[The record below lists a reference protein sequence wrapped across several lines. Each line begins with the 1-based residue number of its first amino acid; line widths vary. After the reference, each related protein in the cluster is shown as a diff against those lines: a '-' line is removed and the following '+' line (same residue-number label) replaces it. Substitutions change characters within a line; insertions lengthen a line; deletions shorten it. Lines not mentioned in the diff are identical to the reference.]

1 MSAAG
6 RAPPAATDD
15 GAALRLLWRAWWVCN
30 LLTLF
35 VRSFLGAVCGFAIS
49 FVGYPSGTYA
59 HSCPPSR
66 DTGREARSASEGSPS
81 RSPSGGAA
89 AAMPSRPRPS
99 RPRPSQ
105 QQLPPSLFSSKVREG
120 KEREG
125 VSL

>member
-49 FVGYPSGTYA
+49 LSQRHIRTLV
-59 HSCPPSR
+59 PPFTR
-66 DTGREARSASEGSPS
+66 HRERGLLCIGRLSIS
-81 RSPSGGAA
+81 
-89 AAMPSRPRPS
+89 
-99 RPRPSQ
+99 
-105 QQLPPSLFSSKVREG
+105 
-120 KEREG
+120 
-125 VSL
+125 